1 MQKIEKS
8 GGRKYAVIPEEI
20 YEALKN
26 QHKTQ
31 EQTESPEFA
40 KAKELDNEIDNV
52 LAAKSIPQDQR
63 VNLYSNL
70 ASQFMDARERAAEIK
85 SAEPFVSIATPSP
98 TYMEAQKQPAE
109 LNLFDNISNARRRQ
123 EAEAIVEE
131 IEGHPNVIDW
141 DNTTQELIVHG
152 VRQRGTNLG
161 DILNHITKPNPSKN
175 EELKPRGLYNFLE
188 AYGEM
193 GGNPDLVANNQLKNV
208 VRGGALEDREG
219 RGMNNVIQWETL

>member
-20 YEALKN
+20 YEALQN
-26 QHKTQ
+26 QNKTQ

-40 KAKELDNEIDNV
+40 KVKELDNEIHSV
-52 LAAKSIPQDQR
+52 LASKTLPQDQR
-63 VNLYSNL
+63 ANLYSNL

-85 SAEPFVSIATPSP
+85 SPEPFVSIVPQSP
-98 TYMEAQKQPAE
+98 AYVEEAENQPE
-109 LNLFDNISNARRRQ
+109 LNLFGNISNARRRQ

-141 DNTTQELIVHG
+141 DNATQELIVHG
-152 VRQRGTNLG
+152 VRQRGTNFG
-161 DILNHITKPNPSKN
+161 DILNHVTKPNPSKN
-175 EELKPRGLYNFLE
+175 EELKPKGLYNFLE

-208 VRGGALEDREG
+208 VRGA
-219 RGMNNVIQWETL
+219 RGIHNVIQWEAL